1 MKNKVQKMLIAL
13 IIGGGLV
20 SLLEGTTTAKP
31 QDWGLAMLADP
42 AVVECPARDTTI
54 SVAVTH
60 LSTETETAL
69 VECPAPDGGD
79 ITAVSGG
86 AVPFQGGV
94 IWVDTLE
101 PVDMKTFSYTV
112 RAGRTV
118 TEVRTTCALY
128 VAGISQ
134 AEATERVSVVPCRLL
149 YLPVLMRQGN

>member
-69 VECPAPDGGD
+69 VECPAPDGGVV
-79 ITAVSGG
+79 TAVSGG
-86 AVPFQGGV
+86 AVLFQGGV
-94 IWVDTLE
+94 IWVGSLE
-101 PVDMKTFSYTV
+101 PTDMETFSYTV
-112 RAGRTV
+112 QAGRTATGV
-118 TEVRTTCALY
+118 VAMCQLY
-128 VAGISQ
+128 ESGVLQ
-134 AEATERVSVVPCRLL
+134 AEATERVDVTPCRLL
-149 YLPVLMRQGN
+149 YLPVVMKRGT

>member
-1 MKNKVQKMLIAL
+1 MRKIFVPLVVGAGLAL
-13 IIGGGLV
+13 LTAAA
-20 SLLEGTTTAKP
+20 SAKP

-69 VECPAPDGGD
+69 VECPAPDGGAV
-79 ITAVSGG
+79 TAVSGG

-118 TEVRTTCALY
+118 TGVVAMCQLY
-128 VAGISQ
+128 ESGVPR